1 MRIIV
6 SVSYLFTATA
16 IIFGRLRFVWFISRN
31 FMAALILPLTL
42 VICTIIYKWQ
52 INVNVSVAKL

>member
-6 SVSYLFTATA
+6 SVSCFFTAST

-31 FMAALILPLTL
+31 FMAALILPLIL
-42 VICTIIYKWQ
+42 VICAIDYKWQ
-52 INVNVSVAKL
+52 INMKVSVAKL

>member
-6 SVSYLFTATA
+6 SVSYLFTATI

-31 FMAALILPLTL
+31 FMAALILPLIL